1 MQAKKNDFQ
10 HSNIMIYNDI
20 VILVPVKGVI
30 NMWWIPILVLLVL
43 AVWAVSVYNGL
54 VRARNQVKNGW
65 AQIDVQ
71 LKRRFDL
78 IPNLVET
85 VKGYAKHEQETL
97 EKVIQARNEAMG
109 AKTVEDIAAKEG
121 ELRQTLRS
129 LFALSES
136 YPDLK
141 ANQNFLKLQDE
152 LTGTENKVSYA
163 RQFYNDTVY
172 RYNTRIQTFPTNIL
186 AGMFGFGQE
195 SLFEVNDPVE
205 REAPQVK
212 F

>member
-1 MQAKKNDFQ
+1 MHWVLLAV
-10 HSNIMIYNDI
+10 
-20 VILVPVKGVI
+20 VIL
-30 NMWWIPILVLLVL
+30 L
-43 AVWAVSVYNGL
+43 AVYVISAYNGL
-54 VRARNQVKNGW
+54 VSMRNKVKNGW

-85 VKGYAKHEQETL
+85 VKGYAKHERETL
-97 EKVIQARNEAMG
+97 EKVIQARNAAMN
-109 AKTVEDIAAKEG
+109 ASSVEETAQKEG

-129 LFALSES
+129 LFALTEN

-152 LTGTENKVSYA
+152 LTGTENRITYA
-163 RQFYNDTVY
+163 RQFYNDIVY
-172 RYNTRIQTFPTNIL
+172 KYNTRIQTFPTNIIANL
-186 AGMFGFGQE
+186 FSFGPKP
-195 SLFEVNDPVE
+195 LFEVQDPQE
-205 REAPQVK
+205 REAVKVK